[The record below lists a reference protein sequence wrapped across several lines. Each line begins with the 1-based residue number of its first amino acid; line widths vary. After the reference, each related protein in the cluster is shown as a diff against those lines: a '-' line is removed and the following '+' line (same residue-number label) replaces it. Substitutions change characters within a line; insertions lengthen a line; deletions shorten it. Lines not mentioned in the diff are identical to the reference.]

1 VFGILDEVD
10 LVVGVDAGGTSTR
23 ALVLD
28 ADGTRRGTGL
38 AGGGNPNSHPPAAAA
53 TRVGDALRVALEG
66 VNPAHVRA
74 GVLGLAGASALS
86 DRGVLA
92 LFERAWTAA
101 GLRCPLVVVSDA
113 EAAFAAGTTEPDGT
127 VLVAGTG
134 SIAAR
139 ISGHSLAALAGG
151 HGWLLGDE
159 GSAFWLG
166 REAVRRTLR
175 LLDSSAAPVAGL
187 AAAVLAEA
195 GVPDRTGRTARA
207 ALIAAVNATAP
218 VALASYA
225 PLVTAHE
232 DDPLAASIVADAAR
246 SLADLALS
254 LRAPAERTPV
264 VLVGS
269 VMTTSV
275 GTAVRTALAPHAE
288 VSLATDAAAGA
299 ARLAA
304 RHL

>member
-1 VFGILDEVD
+1 MA

-28 ADGTRRGTGL
+28 PDGGGRGTGL
-38 AGGGNPNSHPPAAAA
+38 AGGGNPHSHPPAVAA
-53 TRVGDALRVALEG
+53 TRVGDALRMALEG
-66 VNPAHVRA
+66 LNPADVRA
-74 GVLGLAGASALS
+74 GVLGLAGAGALS
-86 DRGVLA
+86 DRGVRA
-92 LFERAWTAA
+92 LFEQAWTGA

-139 ISGHSLAALAGG
+139 ISGHSLEALAGG

-175 LLDSSAAPVAGL
+175 LLDSSVPAEGL
-187 AAAVLAEA
+187 AAAVLEAA
-195 GVPDRTGRTARA
+195 GVPVGTGRAARG
-207 ALIAAVNATAP
+207 ALITAVNAVPP
-218 VALASYA
+218 VTLASYA

-254 LRAPAERTPV
+254 LRSAAERTPV
-264 VLVGS
+264 VLVGG

-275 GTAVRTALAPHAE
+275 GAAVRSALAPHAE
-288 VSLATDAAAGA
+288 VRLATDPAAGA
-299 ARLAA
+299 ARLATL
-304 RHL
+304 RP